1 MKKIRVK
8 NYSNIFIG
16 EYPFH
21 QKLKDELV
29 SLLEKYPDIQERK
42 TNVKATMTEWNWDP
56 ESDSVKRLQD
66 CVIAEIHSWCNY
78 GLIGKSQPRLLFHE
92 FWANIYHKGDYTQSH
107 THWRSPTLF
116 SWVYFLKS
124 KWYNSPLV
132 FDESGKRIFPK
143 EGTYVL
149 FPSYFLH
156 HVPKHRFNETRI
168 TLSGNLDILEP

>member
-21 QKLKDELV
+21 QKLKDELFP
-29 SLLEKYPDIQERK
+29 LLEKYPDIQGRK
-42 TNVKATMTEWNWDP
+42 TNVKATMTGINWDHQ
-56 ESDSVKRLQD
+56 SDSVKRLQD
-66 CVIAEIHSWCNY
+66 CVIAEIYSK
-78 GLIGKSQPRLLFHE
+78 IGRLQPRLSFHE
-92 FWANIYHKGDYTQSH
+92 FWANVYKKGDFAQSH
-107 THWRSPTLF
+107 DHIPCLF
-116 SWVYFLKS
+116 SLVYFLKS

-132 FDESGKRIFPK
+132 FNDSGKRIFPK

-156 HVPKHRFNETRI
+156 HVPKHRFNETRM
-168 TLSGNLDILEP
+168 TLSGNLV